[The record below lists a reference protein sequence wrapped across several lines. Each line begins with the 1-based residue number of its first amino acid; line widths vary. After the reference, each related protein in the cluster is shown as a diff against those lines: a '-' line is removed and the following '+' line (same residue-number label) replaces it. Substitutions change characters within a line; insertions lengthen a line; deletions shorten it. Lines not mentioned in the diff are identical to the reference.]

1 VAVTAKKLVLA
12 TRNMDKVREM
22 RQVLADVG
30 WEVLSL
36 EQFPEV
42 REVVED
48 GTTIEANAIKKALVI
63 AQHTGLVALADDTG
77 LEVAAL
83 GGAPGVCSS
92 RYAGPGA
99 TYADNVRKL
108 LRDLDGV
115 PEEQRAARFR
125 CVIAIAEDERVQ
137 TVEGVC
143 EGRITMAPRGNGGF
157 GYDPVFLVPQL
168 GLTFAEMSLAQKNAL
183 SHRGQALRQ
192 AKAVLATWKTHE
204 QRG

>member
-1 VAVTAKKLVLA
+1 MTAKKLVLA

>member
-1 VAVTAKKLVLA
+1 MSAKRLVLA
-12 TRNMDKVREM
+12 TRNLDKVREM

-36 EQFPEV
+36 EQFPGAPEV
-42 REVVED
+42 LED
-48 GTTIEANAIKKALVI
+48 GTTIEANAIKKALAI

-92 RYAGPGA
+92 RYAGPAA
-99 TYADNVRKL
+99 TYAENVRKL

-115 PEEQRAARFR
+115 PEEQRTARFR
-125 CVIAIAEDERVQ
+125 CVIAIAEGERVE

-143 EGRITMAPRGNGGF
+143 EGRITTAPRGNGGF
-157 GYDPVFLVPQL
+157 GYDPVFLVPEL
-168 GLTFAEMSLAQKNAL
+168 GLTFAEMPLEQKNAL
-183 SHRGQALRQ
+183 SHRGKALRE
-192 AKAVLATWKTHE
+192 AKALLATWQTHE